1 MNKIAE
7 SAVLFSQQNRDLLDL
22 HIVVTDVFLASP
34 PGLLNFKSSTL
45 NSQTDGDWRR
55 IWQNA
60 CCLGYRQQ
68 PGCLLLFLLLFY
80 VYYLICDS
88 VVTETNAT
96 TIMKCLVCHNM
107 AHDILIGHRFRQLQI
122 LLLQL
127 RIRKRL
133 LRPLSMQLV
142 YFILVWPCWL

>member
-1 MNKIAE
+1 MGSRFQCSFIDFIETLNKIAE

-22 HIVVTDVFLASP
+22 HVVVTDFFFTSP
-34 PGLLNFKSSTL
+34 PGLLNFKSSPSHL
-45 NSQTDGDWRR
+45 QTDGHWRR
-55 IWQNA
+55 IRQNA
-60 CCLGYRQQ
+60 CCLGYRHQ

-88 VVTETNAT
+88 VVTETNVT

-127 RIRKRL
+127 HIRNGNWR
-133 LRPLSMQLV
+133 
-142 YFILVWPCWL
+142 

>member
-7 SAVLFSQQNRDLLDL
+7 SAILCCSQQNRDLLDL
-22 HIVVTDVFLASP
+22 HIVVTDFFFSP
-34 PGLLNFKSSTL
+34 PGLLNFKSSPSH
-45 NSQTDGDWRR
+45 SQTDGDWRR
-55 IWQNA
+55 IGQNA
-60 CCLGYRQQ
+60 CSLGYRQQ

-88 VVTETNAT
+88 VVTETNVT

-127 RIRKRL
+127 HIRKQMAIGGEFGTML
-133 LRPLSMQLV
+133 AV
-142 YFILVWPCWL
+142 